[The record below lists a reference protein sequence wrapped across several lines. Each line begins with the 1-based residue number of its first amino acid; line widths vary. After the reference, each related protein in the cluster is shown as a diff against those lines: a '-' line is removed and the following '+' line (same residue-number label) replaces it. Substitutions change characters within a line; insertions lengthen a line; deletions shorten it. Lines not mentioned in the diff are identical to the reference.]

1 MNTKVFAFLCAILM
15 VASATAQKTQ
25 KNKSAAVFDTY
36 KWDFGE
42 VNAHLGAVCHTFTL
56 ENKSK
61 SPLQIARDLP
71 SCECIKAIYEKET
84 ILPGQKAE
92 VMVVLNPANQRG
104 KTYRSVQFIDQNN
117 SIIGALEV
125 KAMVE
130 NTEPTP
136 VAIAENSIAHATLA
150 SMPPYPFLDPKLSYE
165 ERTEN
170 LISLLT
176 PEEKVGLM
184 MNKSVSVDRL
194 GIPSYNWW
202 SEACHGVR
210 QGGYTVF
217 PQPIGMAAAFN
228 PQQVYDVFSRVSD
241 EARANWN
248 RSDHKVMN
256 IGMGVTYYPGNPE
269 LTFWCPNVNIF
280 RDPRWG
286 RGQET
291 CGEDPYLNA
300 VLGVETVRGM
310 QGNDSHY
317 FKTHA
322 CAKHYAVHSGPEPL
336 RHSYN
341 ASVSMRDLWET
352 YLPAFKAL
360 VKKGNV
366 REVMCAYNRYEGR
379 PCCTSDR
386 LLVDILRNKW
396 NYDGIV
402 LTDCDAIN
410 NFYNK
415 GQHETHP
422 DPLSA
427 SVDAVLNG
435 TDLECGKVFM
445 VLTEAL
451 QKGLISEATLDHHL
465 RYTLRGR
472 FELGMFDPVDQIPWA
487 GLGANVISSEQN
499 DELATQSAR
508 ESMVLLKNASVQG
521 KPVLPLSKSLKTIAV
536 VGPNAD
542 DASMLNGNY
551 GGTPTEAHTHSLL
564 EGIKKAVPGTN
575 IIYQKACELN
585 DDYTTIHHLANFNG
599 GKGVKVEFFNNKEL
613 SGTPAVTD
621 YYKELNFS
629 TFGAW
634 GFAQGVDREQLS
646 VRVSGQW
653 KADFTGDMSYYLA
666 TDNGY
671 TLRVNGQVI
680 DEGAASN
687 ARGGFGRRTPAYKTF
702 AVEEGKTYDLSI
714 EYRHGDAQFAMLRG
728 DICQRKLIDFNP
740 LANEVK
746 DADVI
751 IIIGGISA
759 RMEGEGGDKRDI
771 ELPSVQQRLVRAMHE
786 TGKPVVF
793 VNCSGSA
800 IAFGSV
806 ENQIDA
812 LLQAWYAGQGGA
824 KALGDVLFG
833 DYNPSGKLPV
843 TFYRSNDDLP
853 DFLDYSMENRTY
865 RYFRGEPLYAFGYGL
880 SYTQFAYG
888 KGKLS
893 RNSMKEDGEVTVT
906 VPVTNTGEKEGAE
919 TVQVYV
925 RALDYPEAPI
935 KSLRGFQKLVLAP
948 GQTKQATITLDRE
961 AFEYYDPAIDE
972 LNVRPGHYQILYG
985 SSSREGDLQSLD
997 FEVKM

>member
-1 MNTKVFAFLCAILM
+1 MKKLTILM
-15 VASATAQKTQ
+15 ACTLLATAPSLAQTK
-25 KNKSAAVFDTY
+25 KSPVRFDTY
-36 KWDFGE
+36 EWDFGP
-42 VNAHLGAVCHTFTL
+42 VNTNNGTVCHTFTL
-56 ENKSK
+56 HNISNATV
-61 SPLQIARDLP
+61 QIGKAIP
-71 SCECIKAIYEKET
+71 TCECIKAVCPTEVIH
-84 ILPGQKAE
+84 PGEVAK
-92 VMVVLNPANQRG
+92 VMVALSPSGGSG
-104 KTYRSVQFIDQNN
+104 KTYRSVELVDNQGNTLG
-117 SIIGALEV
+117 SLTA
-125 KAMVE
+125 KATIS
-130 NTEPTP
+130 NTPLP
-136 VAIAENSIAHATLA
+136 DGHQ
-150 SMPPYPFLDPKLSYE
+150 YPFQNPKLSNE
-165 ERTEN
+165 ERVEN

-184 MNKSVSVDRL
+184 MNKSISVDRL

-210 QGGYTVF
+210 QGGYTVY

-228 PQQVYDVFSRVSD
+228 SQLVYDVFSTVSD

-248 RSDHKVMN
+248 RTNHNDPKLFNVP
-256 IGMGVTYYPGNPE
+256 MGVTYYPGNPE

-300 VLGVETVRGM
+300 VLGVQTVLGM
-310 QGNDSHY
+310 QGNNDKY

-352 YLPAFKAL
+352 YLPAFKVL

-366 REVMCAYNRYEGR
+366 REVMCAYNRYEGK

-386 LLVDILRNKW
+386 LLVDILRRKW
-396 NYDGIV
+396 GYKAIV

-451 QKGLISEATLDHHL
+451 QKGLIKESTLDDHL
-465 RYTLRGR
+465 RKTLLGR
-472 FELGMFDPVDQIPWA
+472 FELGMFDPADMIPWA
-487 GLGANVISSEQN
+487 NLGPEVISSESN
-499 DELATQSAR
+499 DALATQAAR
-508 ESMVLLKNASVQG
+508 ESMVLLANNGA
-521 KPVLPLSKSLKTIAV
+521 LPLSKNIKTLAV

-564 EGIKKAVPGTN
+564 QGIQAALPNTN
-575 IIYQKACELN
+575 IIYRKACELA
-585 DDYTTIHHLANFNG
+585 DEYTTVHHLQEFND

-613 SGTPAVTD
+613 SGTPDKTD
-621 YYKELNFS
+621 YYTELNFS

-634 GFAQGVDREQLS
+634 GFAEGINNDNLS
-646 VRVSGQW
+646 VRITGRY
-653 KADFTGDMSYYLA
+653 KATFTGQMQYTLS

-671 TLRVNGQVI
+671 LLKVNGEVVEEAQ
-680 DEGAASN
+680 ASVGGR
-687 ARGGFGRRTPAYKTF
+687 RGFGFGRGGANYKSF
-702 AVEEGKTYDLSI
+702 PVKEGETYDVLI
-714 EYRHGDAQFAMLRG
+714 EYKRGNGNFAMLRG
-728 DICQRKLIDFNP
+728 DICERKLVEFDD
-740 LANEVK
+740 LAKEVK
-746 DADVI
+746 NADAI
-751 IIIGGISA
+751 IVIGGISA
-759 RMEGEGGDKRDI
+759 RMEGEGGDKADI
-771 ELPSVQQRLVRAMHE
+771 ELPKVQQRLVRAMHS
-786 TGKPVVF
+786 TGRPVIF

-806 ENQIDA
+806 EGQYDA

-824 KALGDVLFG
+824 KALANVLLG
-833 DYNPSGKLPV
+833 DYNPGGKLPV

-853 DFLDYSMENRTY
+853 DFLDYSMDNRTY
-865 RYFRGEPLYAFGYGL
+865 RYFRGEPQYAFGYGL
-880 SYTQFAYG
+880 SYTTFSIG

-893 RNSMKEDGEVTVT
+893 KSSMKSNGSVQLT
-906 VPVTNTGEKEGAE
+906 VPVTNTGGRKGTE
-919 TVQVYV
+919 TVQVYIK
-925 RALDYPEAPI
+925 ALDYPEAPI
-935 KSLRGFQKLVLAP
+935 KSLKGFQKLELSA
-948 GQTKQATITLDRE
+948 GATAKAVITLDGE
-961 AFEYYDPAIDE
+961 AFEYYDPSIDE
-972 LNVRPGHYQILYG
+972 LSTRPGRYQILYG
-985 SSSREGDLQSLD
+985 TSSRDKDLQSLD
-997 FEVKM
+997 FVVK